1 MPTTNIDIKATDRT
15 KKAFKTVRGNVERL
29 GGAFGKVKGAIGVL
43 VGALAVKKMADF
55 TSELRNQADEIGK
68 MAARVDMSVE
78 ALQRLSFAGE
88 LAGEGIQGFRDNL
101 VKFARNVGDARKGTK
116 TLIDEFKELRIDL
129 RDQNG
134 DWKDTEQLLF
144 EVSDRYMVTA
154 SAQRKLSS
162 AMLLFGRGGRKMVNM
177 LSEGSQKTK
186 ALGYMLTQLGGVMEQ
201 DVIDTSEEANDA
213 WTVIGKY
220 WDGLVAKVLPSLNK
234 KIIETGEALQRHKG
248 INPEAFMTFRRLNER
263 LKEVNKEIIGYEDV
277 LAKTNKSTI
286 DFTGTTQRLNLEAK
300 KNLKI
305 LTDEKILIE
314 KQLTQREVQAKK
326 VKQLQE
332 AETERLKNTEYA
344 ESQIFEFTDTQF
356 KRTQDSARNTAR
368 IKLYEEKRFI
378 DEKKRLFEQLR
389 EFTRTGE
396 EQERFEIIEEHKNR
410 MATIEGFYGDE
421 VSMAK
426 TKERV
431 IREEYRKTTEQL
443 EAFNVKRRDSAIST
457 ISQMTHSMSGFNKSY
472 WQASKALSIS
482 ETIMNTYTAAT
493 AALKVQPPP
502 VGMAFAGTI
511 TALGLANVARI
522 NKETYSGKAMG
533 GNVNRGESYIV
544 GEKGKELFT
553 PYQSGNITPNHELG
567 GGTTNINF
575 NIQANDASGFDE
587 LLYRRRGMI
596 VGMINQALNNSGQRG
611 IL

>member
-1 MPTTNIDIKATDRT
+1 M
-15 KKAFKTVRGNVERL
+15 
-29 GGAFGKVKGAIGVL
+29 KGAIGVL

-326 VKQLQE
+326 VKQLQ
-332 AETERLKNTEYA
+332 AVETERLKNTEYA
-344 ESQIFEFTDTQF
+344 ESQVFEFTDTQF

-378 DEKKRLFEQLR
+378 DEKKRLFEQLSDLL
-389 EFTRTGE
+389 G
-396 EQERFEIIEEHKNR
+396 
-410 MATIEGFYGDE
+410 
-421 VSMAK
+421 
-426 TKERV
+426 
-431 IREEYRKTTEQL
+431 L
-443 EAFNVKRRDSAIST
+443 VK
-457 ISQMTHSMSGFNKSY
+457 NKSDLKLLKNIKIE
-472 WQASKALSIS
+472 WQQ
-482 ETIMNTYTAAT
+482 
-493 AALKVQPPP
+493 LKVF
-502 VGMAFAGTI
+502 MAMK
-511 TALGLANVARI
+511 LVWQ
-522 NKETYSGKAMG
+522 KQK
-533 GNVNRGESYIV
+533 
-544 GEKGKELFT
+544 KELFGRSIGK
-553 PYQSGNITPNHELG
+553 Q
-567 GGTTNINF
+567 
-575 NIQANDASGFDE
+575 
-587 LLYRRRGMI
+587 
-596 VGMINQALNNSGQRG
+596 LNN
-611 IL
+611 